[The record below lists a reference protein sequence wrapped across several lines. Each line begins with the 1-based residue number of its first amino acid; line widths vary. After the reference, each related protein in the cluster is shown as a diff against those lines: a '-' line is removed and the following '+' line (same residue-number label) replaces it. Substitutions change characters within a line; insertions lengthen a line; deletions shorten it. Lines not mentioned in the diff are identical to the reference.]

1 MVISELEPV
10 SNRSKSLLDGPL
22 TDGAMQR
29 VSAASSVY
37 LAFALS
43 MLALLILRVH

>member
-1 MVISELEPV
+1 MVVSEFEPV
-10 SNRSKSLLDGPL
+10 SNRSKSLLDKPL
-22 TDGAMQR
+22 TDGAMKR

-43 MLALLILRVH
+43 VLALLIPREH